1 MRFAEKILKLRKERG
16 WSQEEMAEK
25 LNVTRQA
32 ISRWEMGT
40 AQPDLNNLL
49 QLSRLFSVSTD
60 DLVNDSYESDR
71 DLPAVQESR
80 RESNQTAR
88 KVAGICV
95 AAVCALGN
103 SVIYILS
110 RFIEVLVPYYRWNE
124 ELGKAERWFGEIT
137 GYSYKYFVQEHH
149 LELLV
154 AAFWLLTVAGLVLIC
169 WDWSKFRRLRERCRK
184 WWGRGW
190 KEWKNRSGKKEA
202 E

>member
-49 QLSRLFSVSTD
+49 QLSRLFSVTTD
-60 DLVNDSYESDR
+60 YLVNDSYESDR

-95 AAVCALGN
+95 AVVGALGN
-103 SVIYILS
+103 SVVYILS
-110 RFIEVLVPYYRWNE
+110 RFIEVLVPYYLWNE
-124 ELGKAERWFGEIT
+124 ELGKAEQWFGEKT
-137 GYSYKYFVQEHH
+137 GYSYKYFIQEHH

-154 AAFWLLTVAGLVLIC
+154 AAFWLLTVVGLVLLC
-169 WDWSKFRRLRERCRK
+169 WDWSKFRQLRERCRK
-184 WWGRGW
+184 WWDRSW
-190 KEWKNRSGKKEA
+190 KEWKTRSGKKEA